1 MSAATLKLTNDKT
14 TSTNRNPAKAKPARK
29 SRPSTKPKPD
39 ADLRQTAALTV
50 LICAAISGLLN
61 AYAMYTHSPTP
72 VLGIVLGCSIPVI
85 VLRLGKVTGKLWKR
99 GNRELAYFAG
109 CSGVG
114 LLLLSVY
121 HCAEAVSILT
131 GSSLLLSVPLAVAID
146 CGLVACELAAIAEG

>member
-1 MSAATLKLTNDKT
+1 MSAATLKLTAD
-14 TSTNRNPAKAKPARK
+14 PKPARK
-29 SRPSTKPKPD
+29 PRPSAKPKPD
-39 ADLRQTAALTV
+39 PELRQTAALTV
-50 LICAAISGLLN
+50 LICAGLSGLLN

-72 VLGIVLGCSIPVI
+72 ALGIVLGCSIPVI